1 MVRVTTILFL
11 RGGDFIM
18 EEVRNITE
26 MVSVEYL
33 ISAVIVL
40 VALGV
45 FLTKIAPVLKD
56 ILDFYRKF
64 VNKYEGLQ
72 DQINKN
78 TEDIVMIKEKVSNES
93 TRVNQLQA
101 YTAKQQK
108 YIQESLEER
117 EIMLRSLLG
126 IIKGLQEVGANG
138 STKGVEEELQSYLVK
153 KSHKSHTDD
162 FGTA

>member
-1 MVRVTTILFL
+1 
-11 RGGDFIM
+11 M

-33 ISAVIVL
+33 ISTVIVL

-93 TRVNQLQA
+93 MRVNQLQA

-108 YIQESLEER
+108 YISESLEER

-126 IIKGLQEVGANG
+126 IIRGLQEVGANG
-138 STKGVEEELQSYLVK
+138 STKGVEEELQDYLVK
-153 KSHKSHTDD
+153 KSHKSHTDE
-162 FGTA
+162 FGAT